1 MKLVTV
7 SNLPFNLDHKMVA
20 TAVTTV
26 LVYVLTALVGLELSE
41 EVRGA
46 ISVLVGTV
54 VAYFV
59 PPALAVDANA
69 PGMPTTGGYSPPEGG
84 VHPDPPSDY
93 FNNNPS

>member
-26 LVYVLTALVGLELSE
+26 IVYVLTALVGLELSE

-69 PGMPTTGGYSPPEGG
+69 PEVPTTGGHPPSGGG
-84 VHPDPPSDY
+84 VQPDPPADY
-93 FNNNPS
+93 FNSNPS